1 MTRCVDLAAVYF
13 FMQNFSNEFNTLDY
27 AIKGCDSILLF
38 AHSHP
43 DGDTV
48 GSVLALKE
56 YIKKLGKTVD
66 IACFNE
72 LPEYLKSFS
81 FENFINPNK
90 LNVDK
95 YKLIIAT
102 DSVERG
108 FEKILPT
115 INQNQITAIIDHH
128 PDIKIK
134 ADINIIDPAYSSV
147 CEIIYN
153 FFSFQ
158 NIEIDQ
164 HIATYLLLGIL
175 NDTGML
181 QHSNT
186 TSDVLEIVSGL
197 MKKGAPMAK
206 IVSAMFNNK
215 NVSTLK
221 LWGRAFERARVNQE
235 NGMIIS
241 VITQKDMLEFGAT
254 SDDIA
259 QVATILNTVPGTNFA
274 LILSERGDGVI
285 KGSLRSEKYKGV
297 NVSELAAKFGGGGHV
312 LASGFE
318 IKGRIVET
326 KDGWEIV

>member
-1 MTRCVDLAAVYF
+1 
-13 FMQNFSNEFNTLDY
+13 MQNFSNEFNTLDY
-27 AIKGCDSILLF
+27 AIKGCDPILLF

-56 YIKKLGKTVD
+56 YIKKIGKTVD
-66 IACFNE
+66 VACFNE

-81 FENFINPNK
+81 SEMFINPEK
-90 LNVDK
+90 LDVAK

-108 FEKILPT
+108 FEKILSKIKQDQVT
-115 INQNQITAIIDHH
+115 VIIDHH

-134 ADINIIDPAYSSV
+134 ADINIVDPGYSSV
-147 CEIIYN
+147 CEIMYN
-153 FFSFQ
+153 FFSLQ

-164 HIATYLLLGIL
+164 YMATYLLLGIL

-186 TSDVLEIVSGL
+186 TSDVLEIVSVL
-197 MKKGAPMAK
+197 IKKGAPMAK
-206 IVSAMFNNK
+206 IISATFNNK
-215 NVSTLK
+215 NVATLK

-235 NGMIIS
+235 NGMIVS
-241 VITQKDMLEFGAT
+241 VITQKDMFEFGAT

-259 QVATILNTVPGTNFA
+259 QVATILNTVPGTKFA
-274 LILSERGDGVI
+274 LILSERGDGII

-297 NVSELAAKFGGGGHV
+297 NVSELAAKFGGGGHT

-318 IKGRIVET
+318 IKGKIVET